1 MGIHSTRRDGAK
13 NLDGIFLAFRAR
25 DRHFWHFYPRLNGHI
40 STNPDDLISEKRQ
53 IFKRLQCKQSDYPNP
68 DNLPPVPF
76 DNAIFAVLEGATRNL
91 LQEVKKRQSSTRL
104 RPALSKLLQKIQTAI
119 TQTDLFMTEVI
130 DLEAKERV
138 LQVIVSVNLRSY
150 EKDIKT
156 VWDRFVM
163 GQDLTVLVSD
173 LDELFVDQELYHE
186 VEEEEET
193 NPLEVIKEE
202 EIQLVCY
209 QWFKPG

>member
-1 MGIHSTRRDGAK
+1 
-13 NLDGIFLAFRAR
+13 
-25 DRHFWHFYPRLNGHI
+25 
-40 STNPDDLISEKRQ
+40 
-53 IFKRLQCKQSDYPNP
+53 
-68 DNLPPVPF
+68 
-76 DNAIFAVLEGATRNL
+76 
-91 LQEVKKRQSSTRL
+91 
-104 RPALSKLLQKIQTAI
+104 
-119 TQTDLFMTEVI
+119 MTEVI